1 MSVLFLEPRLPS
13 LGQTSPSSAFTVC
26 FSVQELGAPQTKSPS
41 RSWKSRH
48 FGCTFSSAVI
58 LSSPELYSKGCMEPC
73 AAFCRRAAAPRE
85 TGSSLNS
92 SQGGA
97 APGTCSLPPPLG
109 WLPGP
114 CQHPTCA
121 AKGSWQPGAAPT
133 CKTKGLVSNRL
144 PCPQVCGLSQTHS
157 FLSCFYFAKDRLSL
171 QRPES
176 RAFPAEHKAVPPV
189 SWLLALLPAVSG
201 FKRAQSS
208 RIQKASPRHPDPAP
222 AWCAP
227 WLYPTPGDPC
237 LH

>member
-1 MSVLFLEPRLPS
+1 MFRLFPDSHFPVYFPARCSETGHEQRRSRAAPVPLPQCRFFFWNHGFPRLGKLLLP
-13 LGQTSPSSAFTVC
+13 LLSPCVFV
-26 FSVQELGAPQTKSPS
+26 SVQELGAPQTKSPS

-144 PCPQVCGLSQTHS
+144 PCPQVCGLSQ
-157 FLSCFYFAKDRLSL
+157 
-171 QRPES
+171 
-176 RAFPAEHKAVPPV
+176 
-189 SWLLALLPAVSG
+189 
-201 FKRAQSS
+201 
-208 RIQKASPRHPDPAP
+208 RH
-222 AWCAP
+222 
-227 WLYPTPGDPC
+227 
-237 LH
+237 